1 MAQATDRFGETFG
14 TVPYTRVGRRVPCQ
28 GSSPARP
35 RGIFV
40 ESFFVSSIVVSL
52 AEIGDNTQ
60 ILSMTLASR
69 FLNTR
74 FQTRRTKI
82 GKASTI
88 GSPERHMLTGRNVK
102 LNKL

>member
-1 MAQATDRFGETFG
+1 MAQANDRFGETFG

-52 AEIGDNTQ
+52 AEIGDTTQ

-69 FLNTR
+69 FLNTVSNPPHQNWKGFDNR
-74 FQTRRTKI
+74 LA
-82 GKASTI
+82 GKAHADRSQCQV
-88 GSPERHMLTGRNVK
+88 E
-102 LNKL
+102 